1 MNAEAVAKNPSRL
14 IVAGIDFRNMVWV
27 ALALGIMIFAIIW
40 GNAWLLRFVHIVS
53 GVLLTG
59 ADILLGF
66 LIGPILRS
74 LNFETRRSFTL
85 KMLPKTLF
93 IMSTLG
99 IMAPTSGWFLAVQF
113 GYLDYGYPEFWWVIA
128 ALVIAAI
135 LGVQGLVILLPT
147 NVRVYLEVRKDQPD
161 PARVARLMRT
171 YFVTTASQGIM
182 QILIIVIMVKFA
194 TGI

>member
-1 MNAEAVAKNPSRL
+1 MSDAVADHPSSF
-14 IVAGIDFRNMVWV
+14 VVNGIDFRNLFWV
-27 ALALGIMIFAIIW
+27 ALALGTMIFAIVW
-40 GNAWLLRFVHIVS
+40 GNDWLLRFVHIIS

-66 LIGPILRS
+66 LIGPILRGLS
-74 LNFETRRSFTL
+74 FETRRSFTL

-113 GYLDYGYPEFWWVIA
+113 GYLEIGFPEFWWVIA
-128 ALVIAAI
+128 ALVIATI
-135 LGVQGLVILLPT
+135 LGVQGLLILLPA
-147 NVRVYLEVRKDQPD
+147 NVRVYLEIRKDQPD
-161 PARVARLMRT
+161 GARVARLMRT

-182 QILIIVIMVKFA
+182 QIAIIVIMVKFA
-194 TGI
+194 TGF

>member
-1 MNAEAVAKNPSRL
+1 MSSEVALNAPSRF
-14 IVAGIDFRNMVWV
+14 IVNGIDSRNTFWV

-40 GNAWLLRFVHIVS
+40 DNAWLLRFVHIVS

-74 LNFETRRSFTL
+74 LSFETRRSFTL

-93 IMSTLG
+93 ILFTLG
-99 IMAPTSGWFLAVQF
+99 VVAPTSGWFLAVQF
-113 GYLDYGYPEFWWVIA
+113 GYLDLGFPEFWWVVA

-147 NVRVYLEVRKDQPD
+147 NVRVYLEIRKDQPD